1 MIKSNVEVLI
11 CLQRPGCPA
20 GAYQKATT
28 IICLATQLHTIATG
42 NMTPSYQVVNGIVR
56 PVYFYTV
63 DISEFV
69 VNKLKD
75 RGCLSSKSIITNIQ
89 DFVVNLQRNL
99 S

>member
-1 MIKSNVEVLI
+1 
-11 CLQRPGCPA
+11 
-20 GAYQKATT
+20 
-28 IICLATQLHTIATG
+28 
-42 NMTPSYQVVNGIVR
+42 MTPSYQVVDGVVR

-75 RGCLSSKSIITNIQ
+75 RGSLSSKSIITNIQ

-99 S
+99 SLK

>member
-1 MIKSNVEVLI
+1 MLLLEV
-11 CLQRPGCPA
+11 RDTK
-20 GAYQKATT
+20 KATT

-75 RGCLSSKSIITNIQ
+75 RGSLSSKSIITNIQ